1 MEGSFMNYIFVFIFG
16 IVIGSFLNVC
26 IYRIPKEESI
36 SLTPSHCCSC
46 NHRLYPLDLIPVMSY
61 IFLKGRCRYCGEK
74 ISVRYPII
82 EMLNGILYVFIY
94 FKFGFTI
101 YALKYFILAS
111 LLIVISFIDFKNQDV
126 YTSTI
131 IFGVVSGLI
140 FLAIEYFLYKQ
151 PFLYCI
157 LGGILGTLIIG
168 IIVFATRGMGE
179 GDIEIAGVC
188 GLFIGYKLIILDIFL
203 AIVTGGIT
211 GLIILGFKIKKPEE
225 KIAFGPFISAGAIA
239 AILCGNE
246 MIHYYLKLLII

>member
-1 MEGSFMNYIFVFIFG
+1 MDYIFVCILG
-16 IVIGSFLNVC
+16 LVLGSFLNVC
-26 IYRIPKEESI
+26 IYRIPREESI
-36 SLTPSHCCSC
+36 AYPASHCVSCS
-46 NHRLYPLDLIPVMSY
+46 HKLYPEDLVPVISY
-61 IFLKGRCRYCGEK
+61 MMLKGKCRYCNEK

-82 EMLNGILYVFIY
+82 ECLNAILYLFIY
-94 FKFGFTI
+94 YKFGPTI
-101 YALKYFILAS
+101 VTLKYCTLIS
-111 LLIVISFIDFKNQDV
+111 ILIVISVIDYKTQNIYSV
-126 YTSTI
+126 TI
-131 IFGVVSGLI
+131 SFGAVAASVFMI
-140 FLAIEYFLYKQ
+140 IQYILYGESC
-151 PFLYCI
+151 FDYI
-157 LGGILGTLIIG
+157 LGGITGASVIG
-168 IIVFATRGMGE
+168 LIVFITKGMGE

>member
-36 SLTPSHCCSC
+36 SFPPSHCCSC

-61 IFLKGRCRYCGEK
+61 VFLKGRCRYCGEK
-74 ISVRYPII
+74 IPVGYPII
-82 EMLNGILYVFIY
+82 EILNGILYVLIY
-94 FKFGFTI
+94 YKFGFTL
-101 YALKYFILAS
+101 YALKYFILVS

-131 IFGVVSGLI
+131 IFGVAVGLI
-140 FLAIEYFLYKQ
+140 FLAIEYILYKQ
-151 PFLYCI
+151 LFLYCI

-168 IIVFATRGMGE
+168 FIVFITRGMGE

-203 AIVTGGIT
+203 AIVIGGIAA
-211 GLIILGFKIKKPEE
+211 LIILGFKIKKPNE
-225 KIAFGPFISAGAIA
+225 KIAFGPCISAGALA
-239 AILCGNE
+239 SILCGNE
-246 MIHYYLKLLII
+246 MVQYYLNLLI